1 MNSKTHNISCE
12 VSPHHLLLDIG
23 TYATWGAMAKCNPPL
38 KSQENCQ
45 QLWAGL
51 RQVDMIATDHAPH
64 TRDEKDREIMSAAP
78 GFAGVETMLP
88 LMVNQVNEGK
98 ITWQELVR
106 LTSHGAMEVF
116 GLTEKGEIV
125 AGRDADIVIIDNAQ
139 TRIVDPADLHSKCG
153 WSIYESM
160 ELKGV
165 VDKVFKGGELVV
177 DGDKFY
183 GKKGSG
189 REI

>member
-1 MNSKTHNISCE
+1 
-12 VSPHHLLLDIG
+12 
-23 TYATWGAMAKCNPPL
+23 
-38 KSQENCQ
+38 
-45 QLWAGL
+45 
-51 RQVDMIATDHAPH
+51 
-64 TRDEKDREIMSAAP
+64 MSAAP

-88 LMVNQVNEGK
+88 LMVNQVNEGNL
-98 ITWQELVR
+98 TWQELVR

-116 GLTEKGEIV
+116 GLVEKGEIL
-125 AGRDADIVIIDNAQ
+125 AGKDADIVVIDNAQ
-139 TRIVDPADLHSKCG
+139 TRIIDPVDLHSKCG
-153 WSIYESM
+153 WSIYESE
-160 ELKGV
+160 ELRGV

>member
-1 MNSKTHNISCE
+1 
-12 VSPHHLLLDIG
+12 
-23 TYATWGAMAKCNPPL
+23 
-38 KSQENCQ
+38 
-45 QLWAGL
+45 
-51 RQVDMIATDHAPH
+51 
-64 TRDEKDREIMSAAP
+64 
-78 GFAGVETMLP
+78 
-88 LMVNQVNEGK
+88 
-98 ITWQELVR
+98 
-106 LTSHGAMEVF
+106 
-116 GLTEKGEIV
+116 LTEKGEIV